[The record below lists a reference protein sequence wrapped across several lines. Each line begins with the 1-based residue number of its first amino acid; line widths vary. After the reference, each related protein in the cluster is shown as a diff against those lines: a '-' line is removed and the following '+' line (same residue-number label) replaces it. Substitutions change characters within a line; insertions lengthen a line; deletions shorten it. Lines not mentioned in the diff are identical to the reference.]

1 MKKTLEQLR
10 KETPGCLKRI
20 HFNNAGTALSPQPV
34 VDVVNDYLRL
44 EQEVG
49 GYEAEALKSKELD
62 RVYESLARLLG
73 CSPQEVAIT
82 QNATRAWDMLF
93 YAVALEPGDKI
104 LTCRS
109 EYASNYIAF
118 LQRCRATGAE
128 IVVLDND
135 DSGAVS
141 PKSLAANLDDRVKL
155 VAINH
160 IPTNSGLIQP
170 AEELGAILRE
180 HPAFYLLDACQSAG
194 QIPLDVARI
203 GCDALTATSR
213 KYLRGPRGIG
223 FLYCSS
229 DWLPKLEPPFLDLHA
244 ATWTEPDNYTVR
256 QDARKF
262 ETYELF
268 VGGKLGLGRD
278 AEYALEVGQQESSE
292 RLMRLAALAREGLQ
306 SLPGVTVCDIG
317 RKRGGIVTFTVEGWE
332 PTALRQALFEREI
345 NIWTCTVRSARLD
358 MEARGLE
365 EVCRASLHYYNTED
379 EIEEFLVT
387 LRGLAR

>member
-34 VDVVNDYLRL
+34 VDVVQDYLRL

-49 GYEAEALKSKELD
+49 GYEAETLKSRELES
-62 RVYESLARLLG
+62 VYSSLARLVG
-73 CSPQEVAIT
+73 CSPHEVAVT

-93 YAVALEPGDKI
+93 YAIPLEPGDKI

-128 IVVLDND
+128 IVVLVND
-135 DSGAVS
+135 ETGAVC
-141 PKSLAANLDDRVKL
+141 PESLLAHLDAKVRL

-170 AEELGAILRE
+170 AEELGALLKE
-180 HPAFYLLDACQSAG
+180 HPAFYLLDACQSVG
-194 QIPLDVARI
+194 QVPLDVTRL

-213 KYLRGPRGIG
+213 KYLRGPRGVG

-229 DWLPKLEPPFLDLHA
+229 DWLAKLEPPFLDLHA
-244 ATWTEPDNYTVR
+244 ATWTESDKYEVR
-256 QDARKF
+256 KDGKKF

-268 VGGKLGLGRD
+268 VAGKLGLGRA
-278 AEYALEVGQQESSE
+278 AEYALEVGEQASSR
-292 RLMRLAALAREGLQ
+292 RLVELARRTREGLHE
-306 SLPGVTVCDIG
+306 LPGVTVRDIG
-317 RKRGGIVTFTVEGWE
+317 RNQGGIVTFTVEGWKPAE
-332 PTALRQALFEREI
+332 LRQALFEREI

-358 MEARGLE
+358 MEARELE

-379 EIEEFLVT
+379 EIEEFLIT
-387 LRGLAR
+387 LKGLLR